1 MTRINR
7 LVAIVLAIF
16 ILSSILFGQE
26 QNNRLI
32 IFHAGSLTVPFEKI
46 IDGFKKENPNV
57 EVIKEIA
64 GSRACARKISELH
77 KECDI
82 MASADYK
89 VIDNLLIPTYAL
101 WNIKFATNEMAIV
114 YTEHSR
120 KADEINRDNW
130 YDVMLGDDISIG
142 RSDPNVDPCGYRAV
156 LTMKLAE
163 SYYNQPGLANKLIA
177 KDNEYIRPKE
187 TDLIALLEAGELD
200 YIFLY
205 RSVAEQ
211 HGLKFLILPD
221 EINLKRAEL
230 QDEYKK
236 VSVEISGKN
245 PGEKIVQHGDAMVY
259 GFTIP
264 KNSPNPELAQKF
276 VQYFLDK
283 NKGLKILEELG
294 QPTIIPSYSETYK
307 FIPDDLKQYATDK
320 M

>member
-1 MTRINR
+1 MKRISKFVAFFAIS
-7 LVAIVLAIF
+7 LVVCDILLGQQQDEKLIV
-16 ILSSILFGQE
+16 
-26 QNNRLI
+26 
-32 IFHAGSLTVPFEKI
+32 FHAGSLTIPFEKI
-46 IDGFKKENPNV
+46 IEGFKKEYPAV

-64 GSRACARKISELH
+64 GSRECARKISELH

-82 MASADYK
+82 FASADYK
-89 VIDNLLIPTYAL
+89 VIDNLLIPGFAS
-101 WNIKFATNEMAIV
+101 WNIKFAANEMAIV
-114 YTEHSR
+114 YTGHSR
-120 KADEINRDNW
+120 KANRINKNNW
-130 YDVMLGDDISIG
+130 YNILLSDDIAIG
-142 RSDPNVDPCGYRAV
+142 RSDPNADPCGYRAV

-163 SYYNQPGLANKLIA
+163 SFYNQPGLTNKLIA
-177 KDNEYIRPKE
+177 KDIEYIRPKE

-245 PGEKIVQHGDAMVY
+245 PGEKIVQYGDAMVY

-264 KNSPNPELAQKF
+264 KNSPNPELAKRF
-276 VQYFLDK
+276 VRYFLDK
-283 NKGLKILEELG
+283 NKGLKILEEQG
-294 QPTIIPSYSETYK
+294 QPTAIPSYSETYN

-320 M
+320 K